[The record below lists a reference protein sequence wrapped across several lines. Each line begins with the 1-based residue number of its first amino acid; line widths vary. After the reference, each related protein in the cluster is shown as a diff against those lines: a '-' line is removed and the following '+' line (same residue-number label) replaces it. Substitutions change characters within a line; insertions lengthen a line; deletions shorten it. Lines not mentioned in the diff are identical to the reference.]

1 MAHIKPGI
9 PLQRGVSL
17 IELMVAMVIGL
28 LTTLVVMQVFSVFEG
43 DKRTTTSGAD
53 AQTNGT
59 VALYQIKRQM
69 AIAGY
74 GLPILG
80 GGDPGTNIPFSC
92 TKDEVTNTDLNLGG
106 VGLFPIVLVDGAG
119 GASDSVLVRSGTSAT
134 GGVPL
139 KVIGGASSV
148 LIGVDNSSGCQV
160 GDLVLLSN
168 NDGTL
173 RCTAGPRVTAVSD
186 TQITLSANSPAWLG
200 TAKSKIACIRGWSQ
214 TTYSVDANKG
224 ALLSGATELV
234 DGIVSIQAQYG
245 VAGGKNSNVVA
256 QWVDPTGAYASGSVD
271 SVAGL
276 ASRQLI
282 RAIRIA
288 VVARSGLREKD
299 DVTSNALNWAGGAID
314 IADLPGADP
323 QKFRYRVFETVIP
336 LRNIIWSSNSL

>member
-1 MAHIKPGI
+1 MTLIKPGGL
-9 PLQRGVSL
+9 LQRGVGL

-28 LTTLVVMQVFSVFEG
+28 LTTLVVMQVFSAFEG

-59 VALYQIKRQM
+59 IALYQIKRQI

-74 GLPILG
+74 GLPTLG
-80 GGDPGTNIPFSC
+80 GGDPGTNIPLSC
-92 TKDEVTNTDLNLGG
+92 TENGLNFGG
-106 VGLFPIVLVDGAG
+106 VGVFPIALVDGAG
-119 GASDSVLVRSGTSAT
+119 GASDTVLIRSGNSAT

-139 KVIGGASSV
+139 KVLGGASSP

-160 GDLVLLSN
+160 GDWVLLSN
-168 NDGTL
+168 NA
-173 RCTAGPRVTAVSD
+173 AGLQCATGPSVVAVSD

-200 TAKSKIACIRGWSQ
+200 TTKSKIACIRGWSQ
-214 TTYSVDANKG
+214 TTYSVDAGTG
-224 ALLSGATELV
+224 AMLSAVGGNPPTTLV
-234 DGIVSIQAQYG
+234 DGIVTIQAQYG
-245 VAGGKNSNVVA
+245 VSGGKNSNLVV
-256 QWVDPTGAYASGSVD
+256 QWVDPTGAFAD
-271 SVAGL
+271 PVAL

-282 RAIRIA
+282 RAVRVA

-299 DVTSNALNWAGGAID
+299 DVTSNDLNWAGGAIP